1 MTVAK
6 NNPYDLLGND
16 PDFLAAAV
24 YTDKKRFVLNGEAVE
39 DQHWPVWTM
48 LHTVKAWHIEDK
60 VLVIIL
66 GGEGENGEPENHSG
80 TGAENS
86 ANPV

>member
-6 NNPYDLLGND
+6 NNPYDLMGND

-24 YTDKKRFVLNGEAVE
+24 YADKKRFVLNGEAVE
-39 DQHWPVWTM
+39 DQYWPVWTM

-60 VLVIIL
+60 VLVINL
-66 GGEGENGEPENHSG
+66 GGDEDGEHENHSG
-80 TGAENS
+80 SGAENP